1 MPILGGSPLGLIGVT
16 SGPTR
21 DGMSTFNGGKSRN
34 LNVNLY
40 NAGREADKAK
50 LKKAGLSRKDG
61 AFSVFSGGAAVKAW
75 GNISTTGKEEN
86 AGLGLDDSYNGVTR
100 KTLHNNDVYDTS
112 ILNIVEK
119 TANSAAALRPS
130 DFAYLKNLGVY
141 PNNRLIIC
149 RRFGG
154 PQIDNI
160 FGIKTNPQV
169 VLISWRPPGE
179 DFLDIT
185 FGEQWEAAA
194 ADFTDI
200 INGIGQDLLKMSP
213 LGGAGGELFNAIPL
227 PGWSETLQRIVLA
240 KIGVYEQNAGGDR
253 LPAGNP
259 NLIKEAKRR
268 KTVPQG
274 EAGSGLDCKVQIK
287 VTVEYEQKFISG
299 IDPTIV
305 YMDIL
310 QNALRFGTS
319 PSDNYGLSGDWG
331 SAIISAV
338 KNPKL
343 IITKIVS
350 VLKEAV
356 NTVKETVL
364 NFFKEFVDEANKA
377 SQEADAAAAAASS
390 GEEADPDE
398 EGEPDPAAAEKE
410 AKEKKKAAEDATKGQ
425 TLFTD
430 FFNTI
435 GTALSKTVNKYE
447 EAVKGVVY
455 ALTGM
460 PSTPWHV
467 TIGNPLR
474 PIFCSGDMLTTSV
487 QLTMGSTLAFN
498 DLPANIKLDFQLENA
513 RPWGLQEIMAKFNTG
528 NIRTVNIVKDV
539 TMLTPAQALSEGRY
553 LYAATQSTQVAT
565 TTAPTTPGG
574 TTPATNPPPPTNDA
588 VSKEGVAQQTVN
600 SNPNSSSGPVEEPT
614 TNNLTIELDGEAT
627 YSKTGEIYEDGSED
641 PPPTGPGEPDPKPV
655 FIVVQASANFLINGK
670 RTNQVSG
677 TAKYKPAETTFE
689 SAKALALEAAKQNA
703 LKNHK

>member
-1 MPILGGSPLGLIGVT
+1 MPVLGGSPLGLIGVK
-16 SGPTR
+16 SGPTS

-40 NAGREADKAK
+40 NSGREADKAK

-75 GNISTTGKEEN
+75 GNINTTGKEEN
-86 AGLGLDDSYNGVTR
+86 AGLGTDDSYNGITR

-119 TANSAAALRPS
+119 TSGSAAALRPS
-130 DFAYLKNLGVY
+130 DFAYLKNLGVF
-141 PNNRLIIC
+141 PNNRLIVC

-160 FGIKTNPQV
+160 FGIKSNPIV

-179 DFLDIT
+179 DFLDIS

-200 INGIGQDLLKMSP
+200 VNGIGQDILKMSP
-213 LGGAGGELFNAIPL
+213 LGGAGGEMFSAIPL
-227 PGWSETLQRIVLA
+227 PGWSETLTRIVLA
-240 KIGVYEQNAGGDR
+240 KIGVYEKNAGGDR

-268 KTVPQG
+268 KTVAQG
-274 EAGSGLDCKVQIK
+274 EAGSGLDCKVSIK

-319 PSDNYGLSGDWG
+319 PSDNYGLSGG
-331 SAIISAV
+331 FGASIIAAV
-338 KNPKL
+338 KNPKIL
-343 IITKIVS
+343 ITKVVDALRSAIDEV
-350 VLKEAV
+350 KK
-356 NTVKETVL
+356 TVVA
-364 NFFKEFVDEANKA
+364 FFTEFVTEAKA
-377 SQEADAAAAAASS
+377 ASAEADAAVASG
-390 GEEADPDE
+390 GEEEDPE
-398 EGEPDPAAAEKE
+398 EAGAPDPAELQKE
-410 AKEKKKAAEDATKGQ
+410 ADEKKKALKDAEEGSN
-425 TLFTD
+425 LFTK
-430 FFNTI
+430 FFDTI
-435 GTALSKTVNKYE
+435 GSALSKTVNKYE

-460 PSTPWHV
+460 ASTPWHV

-474 PIFCSGDMLTTSV
+474 PIFCSGDMYTTTV

-498 DLPANIKLDFQLENA
+498 DLPANIKIDFTLENA

-528 NIRTVNIVKDV
+528 NIRSVNVVKDV
-539 TMLTPAQALSEGRY
+539 TLLNPSEALSQNAY
-553 LYAATQSTQVAT
+553 LYATQSGETPPGTQT
-565 TTAPTTPGG
+565 PPGG
-574 TTPATNPPPPTNDA
+574 GTPATNPPSSTNDA
-588 VSKEGVAQQTVN
+588 TSKEGIGDTSVN
-600 SNPNSSSGPVEEPT
+600 SNPNSSDPVVEEPT
-614 TNNLTIELDGEAT
+614 TNNVTAALVGSVTYTDLANGGVRASATYLMNNTKEVSGVGEAPSNGS
-627 YSKTGEIYEDGSED
+627 SKD
-641 PPPTGPGEPDPKPV
+641 
-655 FIVVQASANFLINGK
+655 VQK
-670 RTNQVSG
+670 Q
-677 TAKYKPAETTFE
+677 TAAEL
-689 SAKALALEAAKQNA
+689 SKQNA
-703 LKNHK
+703 IKNYK

>member
-1 MPILGGSPLGLIGVT
+1 MPVLGGSPLGLIGVK
-16 SGPTR
+16 SGPTS

-40 NAGREADKAK
+40 NSGREADKAK

-75 GNISTTGKEEN
+75 GNINTTGKEEN
-86 AGLGLDDSYNGVTR
+86 AGLGLDDSYNGITR

-119 TANSAAALRPS
+119 TSGSAAALRPS

-141 PNNRLIIC
+141 PNNRLIVC

-160 FGIKTNPQV
+160 FGIKSNPIV

-179 DFLDIT
+179 DFLDIS

-200 INGIGQDLLKMSP
+200 VNGIGQDILKMSP
-213 LGGAGGELFNAIPL
+213 LGGAGGEMFSAIPL
-227 PGWSETLQRIVLA
+227 PGWSETLTRIVLA
-240 KIGVYEQNAGGDR
+240 KIGVYEKNAGGDR

-268 KTVPQG
+268 KTVAQG
-274 EAGSGLDCKVQIK
+274 EAGSGLDCKVSIK

-319 PSDNYGLSGDWG
+319 PSDNYGLSGG
-331 SAIISAV
+331 FGASIIAAV
-338 KNPKL
+338 KNPKIL
-343 IITKIVS
+343 LNKV
-350 VLKEAV
+350 VEALRDA
-356 NTVKETVL
+356 VKEVKDTVMK
-364 NFFKEFVDEANKA
+364 FFKEFVDEAAAA
-377 SQEADAAAAAASS
+377 SAEADAAVAAGGD
-390 GEEADPDE
+390 GEDPEE
-398 EGEPDPAAAEKE
+398 EGEPDPAELQKE
-410 AKEKKKAAEDATKGQ
+410 ADEKKKAAEDAKKGSDI
-425 TLFTD
+425 FEN

-435 GTALSKTVNKYE
+435 GSALSKTVNKYE

-460 PSTPWHV
+460 ASTPWHV

-474 PIFCSGDMLTTSV
+474 PIFCSGDMYTTTV

-498 DLPANIKLDFQLENA
+498 DLPANIKIDFTLENA

-528 NIRTVNIVKDV
+528 NIRSVNVVKDV
-539 TMLTPAQALSEGRY
+539 TLLNPSEALSQNAY
-553 LYAATQSTQVAT
+553 LYATQSGETPPGTQT
-565 TTAPTTPGG
+565 PTGG
-574 TTPATNPPPPTNDA
+574 GTPATNPSTATNDA
-588 VSKEGVAQQTVN
+588 TSKEGLGNTSVN
-600 SNPNSSSGPVEEPT
+600 SNPNSSDPVVEEPT
-614 TNNLTIELDGEAT
+614 TNNIVASLVGTVTYTDLADGGVRASATYLMNSTKEVSGVGEAPSNGS
-627 YSKTGEIYEDGSED
+627 SKDIQ
-641 PPPTGPGEPDPKPV
+641 K
-655 FIVVQASANFLINGK
+655 Q
-670 RTNQVSG
+670 
-677 TAKYKPAETTFE
+677 TAAEL
-689 SAKALALEAAKQNA
+689 SKQNA
-703 LKNHK
+703 IKNYK

>member
-1 MPILGGSPLGLIGVT
+1 MPVLGGSPLGLIGVK
-16 SGPTR
+16 SGPTS

-40 NAGREADKAK
+40 NSGREADKAK

-75 GNISTTGKEEN
+75 GNINTTGKEEN
-86 AGLGLDDSYNGVTR
+86 AGLGLDDSYNGITR

-119 TANSAAALRPS
+119 TSGSAAALRPS
-130 DFAYLKNLGVY
+130 DFAYLKNLGVF
-141 PNNRLIIC
+141 PNNRLIVC

-160 FGIKTNPQV
+160 FGIKSNPIV

-179 DFLDIT
+179 DFLDIS

-200 INGIGQDLLKMSP
+200 VNGIGQDILKMSP
-213 LGGAGGELFNAIPL
+213 LGGAGGEMFSAIPL
-227 PGWSETLQRIVLA
+227 PGWSETLTRIVLA
-240 KIGVYEQNAGGDR
+240 KIGVYEKNAGGDR

-268 KTVPQG
+268 KTVAQG
-274 EAGSGLDCKVQIK
+274 EPGSGLDCKVSIK

-319 PSDNYGLSGDWG
+319 PSDNYGLSGG
-331 SAIISAV
+331 FGASIIAAV
-338 KNPKL
+338 KNPKIL
-343 IITKIVS
+343 ITKV
-350 VLKEAV
+350 VEALKSAIDEV
-356 NTVKETVL
+356 KKTVVA
-364 NFFKEFVDEANKA
+364 FFTEFVTEAKA
-377 SQEADAAAAAASS
+377 ASAEADAAVASG
-390 GEEADPDE
+390 GEEEDPE
-398 EGEPDPAAAEKE
+398 EAGAPDPAELQKE
-410 AKEKKKAAEDATKGQ
+410 ADEKKKALKDAEEGSN
-425 TLFTD
+425 LFTK
-430 FFNTI
+430 FFDTI
-435 GTALSKTVNKYE
+435 GSALSKTVNKYE

-460 PSTPWHV
+460 ASTPWHV

-474 PIFCSGDMLTTSV
+474 PIFCSGDMYTTTV

-498 DLPANIKLDFQLENA
+498 DLPANIKIDFTLENA

-528 NIRTVNIVKDV
+528 NIRSVNVVKDV
-539 TMLTPAQALSEGRY
+539 TLLNPSEALSQNAY
-553 LYAATQSTQVAT
+553 LYATQSGETPPGTQT
-565 TTAPTTPGG
+565 PPGG
-574 TTPATNPPPPTNDA
+574 GTPATNPPSSTNDA
-588 VSKEGVAQQTVN
+588 TSKEGLGNTSVN
-600 SNPNSSSGPVEEPT
+600 SNPNSSDPVVEEPT
-614 TNNLTIELDGEAT
+614 INNVVASLVGSVTYTDLADGGVRASATYLMNNTKEVSGVGEAP
-627 YSKTGEIYEDGSED
+627 SNGSTKD
-641 PPPTGPGEPDPKPV
+641 
-655 FIVVQASANFLINGK
+655 VQK
-670 RTNQVSG
+670 Q
-677 TAKYKPAETTFE
+677 TAAEL
-689 SAKALALEAAKQNA
+689 SKQNA
-703 LKNHK
+703 IKNYK

>member
-1 MPILGGSPLGLIGVT
+1 MPVLGGSPLGLIGVK
-16 SGPTR
+16 SGPTS

-40 NAGREADKAK
+40 NSGREADKAK

-75 GNISTTGKEEN
+75 GNINTTGKEEN
-86 AGLGLDDSYNGVTR
+86 AGLGTDDSYNGITR

-119 TANSAAALRPS
+119 TSGSAAALRPS

-141 PNNRLIIC
+141 PNNRLIVC

-160 FGIKTNPQV
+160 FGIKSNPIV

-179 DFLDIT
+179 DFLDIS

-200 INGIGQDLLKMSP
+200 VNGIGQDLLKMSP

-227 PGWSETLQRIVLA
+227 PGWSETLTRIVLA

-268 KTVPQG
+268 KTVAQG
-274 EAGSGLDCKVQIK
+274 EAGSGLDCKVSIK

-319 PSDNYGLSGDWG
+319 PSDNYGLSGG
-331 SAIISAV
+331 FGASIIAAV
-338 KNPKL
+338 KNPKIL
-343 IITKIVS
+343 LNKVVS
-350 VLKEAV
+350 ALRDA
-356 NTVKETVL
+356 VKEVMETVTQ
-364 NFFKEFVDEANKA
+364 FFKQFVDEAAAA
-377 SQEADAAAAAASS
+377 SAEADAAVAAG
-390 GEEADPDE
+390 GEEDPEE
-398 EGEPDPAAAEKE
+398 EGEPDPAELQKE
-410 AKEKKKAAEDATKGQ
+410 ADEKKKALENAKKASDLITN
-425 TLFTD
+425 

-435 GTALSKTVNKYE
+435 GSALSKTVNKYE

-460 PSTPWHV
+460 ASTPWHV

-474 PIFCSGDMLTTSV
+474 PIFCSGDMYTTTV

-498 DLPANIKLDFQLENA
+498 DLPANIKIDFTLENA

-528 NIRTVNIVKDV
+528 NIRSVNVVKDV
-539 TMLTPAQALSEGRY
+539 TLLNPSEALSSNAY
-553 LYAATQSTQVAT
+553 HYATQSGETPPGTQT
-565 TTAPTTPGG
+565 PPGG
-574 TTPATNPPPPTNDA
+574 GTPATNPPSSTNDA
-588 VSKEGVAQQTVN
+588 TSKEGIGDTSVN
-600 SNPNSSSGPVEEPT
+600 SNPNSSDPVVEEPT
-614 TNNLTIELDGEAT
+614 TNNIVASLVGTVTYTDLADGGVRASATYLMNNTKEVSGVGEAPSNGS
-627 YSKTGEIYEDGSED
+627 SKD
-641 PPPTGPGEPDPKPV
+641 
-655 FIVVQASANFLINGK
+655 VQK
-670 RTNQVSG
+670 Q
-677 TAKYKPAETTFE
+677 TAAEL
-689 SAKALALEAAKQNA
+689 SKQNA
-703 LKNHK
+703 IKNYK

>member
-1 MPILGGSPLGLIGVT
+1 MPVLGGSPLGLIGVK
-16 SGPTR
+16 SGPTA

-40 NAGREADKAK
+40 NSGREADKAK

-75 GNISTTGKEEN
+75 GNISTVGKEEN
-86 AGLGLDDSYNGVTR
+86 AGLGLDDSFNGITR

-119 TANSAAALRPS
+119 TSGSAAALRPS

-141 PNNRLIIC
+141 PNNRLIVC

-160 FGIKTNPQV
+160 FGIKSNPIV
-169 VLISWRPPGE
+169 VLISWRIPGE
-179 DFLDIT
+179 DFLDIS
-185 FGEQWEAAA
+185 FGEQWEAAQ

-200 INGIGQDLLKMSP
+200 VNGIGQDILKMSP
-213 LGGAGGELFNAIPL
+213 LGGAGGEMFSAIPL
-227 PGWSETLQRIVLA
+227 PGWSETLTRIVLA
-240 KIGVYEQNAGGDR
+240 KIGVYEKNAGGDR

-268 KTVPQG
+268 KTIAQG
-274 EAGSGLDCKVQIK
+274 EPGSGLDCKVSIK

-319 PSDNYGLSGDWG
+319 PSDNYGLSGG
-331 SAIISAV
+331 FGASIIAAV
-338 KNPKL
+338 KNPKIL
-343 IITKIVS
+343 ITKV
-350 VLKEAV
+350 VEALKSAIDE
-356 NTVKETVL
+356 VKKTVL
-364 NFFKEFVDEANKA
+364 AFFTEFVTEAKA
-377 SQEADAAAAAASS
+377 ASAEADAAVASG
-390 GEEADPDE
+390 GEEEDPE
-398 EGEPDPAAAEKE
+398 EAGAPDPAELQKE
-410 AKEKKKAAEDATKGQ
+410 ADEKKKALKDAEEGSN
-425 TLFTD
+425 LFTK
-430 FFNTI
+430 FFDTI
-435 GTALSKTVNKYE
+435 GSALSKTVNKYE

-460 PSTPWHV
+460 ASTPWHV

-474 PIFCSGDMLTTSV
+474 PIFCSGDMYTTTV

-498 DLPANIKLDFQLENA
+498 DLPANIKIDFTLENA

-528 NIRTVNIVKDV
+528 NIRSVNVVKDV
-539 TMLTPAQALSEGRY
+539 ALLNPSEALSQNAY
-553 LYAATQSTQVAT
+553 LYATQSGETPPGTQT
-565 TTAPTTPGG
+565 PPGG
-574 TTPATNPPPPTNDA
+574 GTPATNPPSSTNDA
-588 VSKEGVAQQTVN
+588 TSKEGLGNTSVN
-600 SNPNSSSGPVEEPT
+600 SNPNSSDPVVEEPT
-614 TNNLTIELDGEAT
+614 INNVVASLVGSVTYTDLADGGVRASATYLMNNTKEVSGVGEAP
-627 YSKTGEIYEDGSED
+627 SNGSTKD
-641 PPPTGPGEPDPKPV
+641 
-655 FIVVQASANFLINGK
+655 VQK
-670 RTNQVSG
+670 Q
-677 TAKYKPAETTFE
+677 TAAEL
-689 SAKALALEAAKQNA
+689 SKQNA
-703 LKNHK
+703 IKNYK

>member
-1 MPILGGSPLGLIGVT
+1 MPVLGGSPLGLIGVK
-16 SGPTR
+16 SGPTA

-40 NAGREADKAK
+40 NSGREADKAK

-75 GNISTTGKEEN
+75 GNINTVGKEEN
-86 AGLGLDDSYNGVTR
+86 AGLGLDDSFNGITR

-119 TANSAAALRPS
+119 TAGSAAALRPS

-141 PNNRLIIC
+141 PNNRLIVC

-160 FGIKTNPQV
+160 FGIKSNPIV

-179 DFLDIT
+179 DFLDIS
-185 FGEQWEAAA
+185 FGEQWEAAQ

-200 INGIGQDLLKMSP
+200 VNGIGQDILKMSP
-213 LGGAGGELFNAIPL
+213 LGDAGGEMFSAIPL
-227 PGWSETLQRIVLA
+227 PGWSETLTRIVLA
-240 KIGVYEQNAGGDR
+240 KIGVYEKNAGGDR

-268 KTVPQG
+268 KTVAQG
-274 EAGSGLDCKVQIK
+274 EAGSGLDCKVSIK

-319 PSDNYGLSGDWG
+319 PSDNYGLRGGFGAD
-331 SAIISAV
+331 IIAAV
-338 KNPKL
+338 KNPKIL
-343 IITKIVS
+343 LTKV
-350 VLKEAV
+350 VDALRNAV
-356 NTVKETVL
+356 NEVKATVMK
-364 NFFKEFVDEANKA
+364 FFKEFVDEAAAA
-377 SQEADAAAAAASS
+377 SAEADAAVAAG
-390 GEEADPDE
+390 GEEEDPE
-398 EGEPDPAAAEKE
+398 ESGKPDPAELQKE
-410 AKEKKKAAEDATKGQ
+410 ADEKKKAAEDAKKGSD
-425 TLFTD
+425 LFTT
-430 FFNTI
+430 FFDTI
-435 GTALSKTVNKYE
+435 GSALSKTVNKYE
-447 EAVKGVVY
+447 QAVKGVVY

-460 PSTPWHV
+460 ASTPWHV

-474 PIFCSGDMLTTSV
+474 PIFCSGDMYTTTV

-498 DLPANIKLDFQLENA
+498 DLPANIKIDFTLENA

-528 NIRTVNIVKDV
+528 NVRSVNVVKDV
-539 TMLTPAQALSEGRY
+539 SLLNPSEALSQNAY
-553 LYAATQSTQVAT
+553 LYATQSGETPTGTQT
-565 TTAPTTPGG
+565 PTGG
-574 TTPATNPPPPTNDA
+574 GTPATNPSTATNDA
-588 VSKEGVAQQTVN
+588 TSKEGLGNTSVN
-600 SNPNSSSGPVEEPT
+600 SNPNSSDPAVEEPT
-614 TNNLTIELDGEAT
+614 TNNIVASLVGTVTYTDLADGGVRASATYLMNSTKEVSGVGEAPSNGS
-627 YSKTGEIYEDGSED
+627 SKDIQ
-641 PPPTGPGEPDPKPV
+641 K
-655 FIVVQASANFLINGK
+655 Q
-670 RTNQVSG
+670 
-677 TAKYKPAETTFE
+677 TAAEL
-689 SAKALALEAAKQNA
+689 SKQNA
-703 LKNHK
+703 IKNYK

>member
-1 MPILGGSPLGLIGVT
+1 MPVLGGSPLGLIGVK
-16 SGPTR
+16 SGPTS

-40 NAGREADKAK
+40 NSGREADKAK

-75 GNISTTGKEEN
+75 GNINTTGKEEN
-86 AGLGLDDSYNGVTR
+86 AGLGLDDSYNGITR

-119 TANSAAALRPS
+119 TSGSAAALRPS

-141 PNNRLIIC
+141 PNNRLIVC

-160 FGIKTNPQV
+160 FGIKSNPIV
-169 VLISWRPPGE
+169 VLISWRPPGD
-179 DFLDIT
+179 DFLDIS

-200 INGIGQDLLKMSP
+200 VNGIGQDILKMSP
-213 LGGAGGELFNAIPL
+213 LGGAGGEMFSAIPL
-227 PGWSETLQRIVLA
+227 PGWSETLTRIVLA
-240 KIGVYEQNAGGDR
+240 KIGVYEKNAGGDR

-268 KTVPQG
+268 KTVAQG
-274 EAGSGLDCKVQIK
+274 EAGSGLDCKVSIK

-319 PSDNYGLSGDWG
+319 PSDNYGLSGG
-331 SAIISAV
+331 FGASIIAAV
-338 KNPKL
+338 KNPKIL
-343 IITKIVS
+343 ISKV
-350 VLKEAV
+350 VEALKSAIDEV
-356 NTVKETVL
+356 KKTVVA
-364 NFFKEFVDEANKA
+364 FFTEFVTEAKA
-377 SQEADAAAAAASS
+377 ASAEADAAVASG
-390 GEEADPDE
+390 GEEEDPE
-398 EGEPDPAAAEKE
+398 EAGAPDPAELQKE
-410 AKEKKKAAEDATKGQ
+410 ADEKKKALKDAEEGSN
-425 TLFTD
+425 LFTK
-430 FFNTI
+430 FFDTI
-435 GTALSKTVNKYE
+435 GSALSKTVNKYE

-460 PSTPWHV
+460 ASTPWHV

-474 PIFCSGDMLTTSV
+474 PIFCSGDMYTTTV

-498 DLPANIKLDFQLENA
+498 DLPANIKIDFTLENA

-528 NIRTVNIVKDV
+528 NIRSVNVVKDV
-539 TMLTPAQALSEGRY
+539 ALLNPSEALSQNAY
-553 LYAATQSTQVAT
+553 LYATQSGETPPGTQT
-565 TTAPTTPGG
+565 PPGG
-574 TTPATNPPPPTNDA
+574 GTPATNPPSSTNDA
-588 VSKEGVAQQTVN
+588 TSKEGLGNTSVN
-600 SNPNSSSGPVEEPT
+600 SNPNSSDPVVEEPT
-614 TNNLTIELDGEAT
+614 INNVVASLVGSVTYTDLADGGVRASATYLMNNTKEVSGVGEAP
-627 YSKTGEIYEDGSED
+627 SNGSTKD
-641 PPPTGPGEPDPKPV
+641 
-655 FIVVQASANFLINGK
+655 VQK
-670 RTNQVSG
+670 Q
-677 TAKYKPAETTFE
+677 TAAEL
-689 SAKALALEAAKQNA
+689 SKQNA
-703 LKNHK
+703 IKNYK

>member
-1 MPILGGSPLGLIGVT
+1 MPVLGGSPLGLIGVK
-16 SGPTR
+16 SGPTS

-40 NAGREADKAK
+40 NSGREADKAK

-75 GNISTTGKEEN
+75 GNINTTGKEEN
-86 AGLGLDDSYNGVTR
+86 AGLGTDDSYNGITR

-119 TANSAAALRPS
+119 TSGSAAALRPS

-141 PNNRLIIC
+141 PNNRLIVC

-160 FGIKTNPQV
+160 FGIKSNPIV

-185 FGEQWEAAA
+185 FGEQWEAAQ

-200 INGIGQDLLKMSP
+200 VNGIGQDILKMSP
-213 LGGAGGELFNAIPL
+213 LGGAGGEMFSAIPL
-227 PGWSETLQRIVLA
+227 PGWSETLTRIVLA

-268 KTVPQG
+268 KTVAQG
-274 EAGSGLDCKVQIK
+274 EAGSGLDCKVSIK

-319 PSDNYGLSGDWG
+319 PSDNYGLSGG
-331 SAIISAV
+331 FGASIIAAV
-338 KNPKL
+338 KNPKIL
-343 IITKIVS
+343 ITKIVGI
-350 VLKEAV
+350 LKEAV
-356 NTVKETVL
+356 NEVKNTVL
-364 NFFKEFVDEANKA
+364 KFFTEFVTEAKA
-377 SQEADAAAAAASS
+377 ASAEADAAVASG
-390 GEEADPDE
+390 GEEEDPE
-398 EGEPDPAAAEKE
+398 EAGTPDPAELQKE
-410 AKEKKKAAEDATKGQ
+410 ADEKKKALKDAEEGSN
-425 TLFTD
+425 LFTK
-430 FFNTI
+430 FFDTI

-460 PSTPWHV
+460 ASTPWHV

-474 PIFCSGDMLTTSV
+474 PIFCSGDMYTTTV

-498 DLPANIKLDFQLENA
+498 DLPANIKIDFTLENA

-528 NIRTVNIVKDV
+528 NIRSVNVVKDV
-539 TMLTPAQALSEGRY
+539 ALLNPSEALSSNAY
-553 LYAATQSTQVAT
+553 IYATQSGETPPGTQT
-565 TTAPTTPGG
+565 PPGG
-574 TTPATNPPPPTNDA
+574 GTPATNPPSSTNDA
-588 VSKEGVAQQTVN
+588 TSKEGIGDTSVN
-600 SNPNSSSGPVEEPT
+600 SNPNSSDPVVEEPT
-614 TNNLTIELDGEAT
+614 TNNVTAALVGSVTYTDLANGGVRASATYLMNNTKEVSGVGEAPSNGS
-627 YSKTGEIYEDGSED
+627 SKD
-641 PPPTGPGEPDPKPV
+641 
-655 FIVVQASANFLINGK
+655 VQK
-670 RTNQVSG
+670 Q
-677 TAKYKPAETTFE
+677 TAAEL
-689 SAKALALEAAKQNA
+689 SKQNA
-703 LKNHK
+703 IKNYK

>member
-1 MPILGGSPLGLIGVT
+1 MPVLGGSPLGLIGVK
-16 SGPTR
+16 SGPTS

-40 NAGREADKAK
+40 NSGREADKAK

-75 GNISTTGKEEN
+75 GNINTTGKEEN
-86 AGLGLDDSYNGVTR
+86 AGLGTDDSYNGITR

-119 TANSAAALRPS
+119 TSGSAAALRPS

-141 PNNRLIIC
+141 PNNRLIVC
-149 RRFGG
+149 RRFAG

-160 FGIKTNPQV
+160 FGIKSNPTV
-169 VLISWRPPGE
+169 VLISWRIPGE
-179 DFLDIT
+179 DFLDIS
-185 FGEQWEAAA
+185 FGEQWEAAQ

-227 PGWSETLQRIVLA
+227 PGWSETLTRIVLA

-268 KTVPQG
+268 KTVAQG

-319 PSDNYGLSGDWG
+319 PSDNYGLRGGFGAS
-331 SAIISAV
+331 IIAAV
-338 KNPKL
+338 KNPKIL
-343 IITKIVS
+343 LNKVVS
-350 VLKEAV
+350 ALREAV
-356 NTVKETVL
+356 TEVVKTVTE
-364 NFFKEFVDEANKA
+364 FFKQFVDEAAAA
-377 SQEADAAAAAASS
+377 SAEADAAVAAG
-390 GEEADPDE
+390 GEEDPE
-398 EGEPDPAAAEKE
+398 ESGSPDPAELQRE
-410 AKEKKKAAEDATKGQ
+410 ADEKKKALENAKKASDLITN
-425 TLFTD
+425 

-435 GTALSKTVNKYE
+435 GSALSKTVNKYE

-460 PSTPWHV
+460 ASTPWHV

-474 PIFCSGDMLTTSV
+474 PIFCSGDMYTTTV

-498 DLPANIKLDFQLENA
+498 DLPANIKIDFTLENA

-528 NIRTVNIVKDV
+528 NIRTVNVVKDV
-539 TMLTPAQALSEGRY
+539 TMLNPSEALSENAY
-553 LYAATQSTQVAT
+553 HYATQSGET
-565 TTAPTTPGG
+565 PPGNEIPPGGGTPG
-574 TTPATNPPPPTNDA
+574 TNPTAATNDTT
-588 VSKEGVAQQTVN
+588 SKEGLGNTSVN
-600 SNPNSSSGPVEEPT
+600 SNPNSSDPAVEEPT
-614 TNNLTIELDGEAT
+614 TNNIVASLVGTVTYTDLADGGVRASATYLMNSTKEVSGVGEAPSNGS
-627 YSKTGEIYEDGSED
+627 SKD
-641 PPPTGPGEPDPKPV
+641 
-655 FIVVQASANFLINGK
+655 VQK
-670 RTNQVSG
+670 Q
-677 TAKYKPAETTFE
+677 TAAEL
-689 SAKALALEAAKQNA
+689 SKQNA
-703 LKNHK
+703 IKNYK